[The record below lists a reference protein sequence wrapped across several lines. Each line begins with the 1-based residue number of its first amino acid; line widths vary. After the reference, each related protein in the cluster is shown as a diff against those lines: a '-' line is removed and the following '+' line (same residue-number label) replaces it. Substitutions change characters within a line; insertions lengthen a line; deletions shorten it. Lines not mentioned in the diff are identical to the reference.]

1 MKIER
6 HPIIDGV
13 IDLAVTGEVDM
24 ATADEL
30 YDDITAAVAVA
41 HAADIVVDLAGWR
54 AVIRP
59 ASVRSCAPATTVP
72 ALGPVCRSSNRAAWS
87 IGPST

>member
-30 YDDITAAVAVA
+30 YDDMTAAVA
-41 HAADIVVDLAGWR
+41 HAADIVVDLAEWR